1 MVADGSAPSITQE
14 EKGATYDPMLNKPEL
29 QKIDWRKTGEELHN
43 FIRGMDSVPGA
54 SCLMKIPGSEEF
66 QEALLFG
73 SSLWKSAVP
82 VDGRQV
88 EVFGAK
94 PGIIH
99 EEGLLVAGS
108 DGQYINVKRVKI
120 GGRMKNAS
128 VLDVITK
135 QITIQYTEE
144 EKKLLE
150 CVREIW
156 ENILSCD
163 IDDDTDFFACG
174 AGSMDVVRLVEE
186 VKELFNTELENE
198 DVFMA
203 PAFTEFCLNVV
214 LKSRGGVGQTEIEYK
229 AVEIETNKRKIR
241 FPCQLFIN
249 GEFVDAENGKS
260 IPTINPATEE
270 IMCNVT
276 LAFY

>member
-1 MVADGSAPSITQE
+1 
-14 EKGATYDPMLNKPEL
+14 
-29 QKIDWRKTGEELHN
+29 
-43 FIRGMDSVPGA
+43 
-54 SCLMKIPGSEEF
+54 
-66 QEALLFG
+66 
-73 SSLWKSAVP
+73 
-82 VDGRQV
+82 
-88 EVFGAK
+88 
-94 PGIIH
+94 
-99 EEGLLVAGS
+99 
-108 DGQYINVKRVKI
+108 
-120 GGRMKNAS
+120 
-128 VLDVITK
+128 
-135 QITIQYTEE
+135 
-144 EKKLLE
+144 
-150 CVREIW
+150 
-156 ENILSCD
+156 
-163 IDDDTDFFACG
+163 
-174 AGSMDVVRLVEE
+174 MDVVRLVEE

-270 IMCNVT
+270 IICNVT